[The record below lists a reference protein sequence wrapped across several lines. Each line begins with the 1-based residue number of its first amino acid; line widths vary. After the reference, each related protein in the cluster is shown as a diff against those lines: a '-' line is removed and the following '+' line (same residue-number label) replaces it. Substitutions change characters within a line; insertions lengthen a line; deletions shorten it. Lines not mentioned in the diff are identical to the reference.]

1 MRYICPRRNRGR
13 QGRTVFIDE
22 ANSGR
27 LGIVVLAAGKGARMN
42 SARPKVMHEVAGRP
56 MLAHALAAAEALAP
70 ARVTVVAGPGM
81 AEAEA
86 LAAPHG
92 CVVQQARRGT
102 ADAVEC
108 ARARH
113 ECLGGDVLVL
123 YGDTPLI
130 APATLQ
136 RALERRRADDDPAV
150 VALGF
155 RADDPADYGR
165 LRVDADGGLAE
176 IVEAADADAES
187 AAIRLCNSG
196 IMVFDG
202 AALWALIRRVGA
214 DNAKGERYLT
224 DIAALAR
231 AEGRACA
238 VVEASA
244 RELMGVNTRA
254 GLAAV
259 ERAAQE
265 ALRARAMEN
274 GVTLLQPESV
284 HFSFDTAL
292 GRDVT
297 VEPNV
302 FFGPGVEVAEGA
314 AIRAFS
320 HLEGARVGRGATVG
334 PFARLRPGAALGEGA
349 RVGNFVEVKAAE
361 LAAGA
366 KANHLAYIGDARV
379 GRGANI
385 GAGTITCNYDGFRKH
400 RTEIGDGAFVGSNAA
415 LVAPVSVGDGAI
427 IGAGSVV
434 SRDVPA
440 DALAVTR
447 APQRAVAGGA
457 ARFRG
462 ARSG

>member
-1 MRYICPRRNRGR
+1 M
-13 QGRTVFIDE
+13 DE
-22 ANSGR
+22 ANGGR
-27 LGIVVLAAGKGARMN
+27 LSIVVLAAGKGARMN

-70 ARVTVVAGPGM
+70 ARVTVVAGPDM
-81 AEAEA
+81 AAAEA

-92 CVVQQARRGT
+92 CVVQRARRGT

-108 ARARH
+108 ARGRH
-113 ECLGGDVLVL
+113 EGLGGDVLAL

-130 APATLQ
+130 TPATLR
-136 RALERRRADDDPAV
+136 RALERRRAADDPAV

-155 RADDPADYGR
+155 RAADPGDYGR
-165 LRVDADGGLAE
+165 LRLDARGGLAE

-196 IMVFDG
+196 IMVFDS
-202 AALWALIRRVGA
+202 AALWALLGRVGS

-224 DIAALAR
+224 DLVALAR
-231 AEGRACA
+231 TEGRACA
-238 VVEASA
+238 VVEAPS

-265 ALRARAMEN
+265 TLRVRAME
-274 GVTLLQPESV
+274 GGATLLQPETV
-284 HFSFDTAL
+284 HFSFDTVL

-320 HLEGARVGRGATVG
+320 RLEGARVGRGATVG
-334 PFARLRPGAALGEGA
+334 PFARLRPGAVLGEGA
-349 RVGNFVEVKAAE
+349 RVGNFVEVKEAE

-385 GAGTITCNYDGFRKH
+385 GAGTITCNYDGFAKH
-400 RTEIGDGAFVGSNAA
+400 RTGIGDGAFIGSNAA
-415 LVAPVSVGDGAI
+415 LVAPVSVGAGAI
-427 IGAGSVV
+427 VGAGSVV

-447 APQRAVAGGA
+447 ARQRTVPGGA
-457 ARFRG
+457 ARFRKTRG
-462 ARSG
+462 G

>member
-1 MRYICPRRNRGR
+1 MNEPNGDRRLSA
-13 QGRTVFIDE
+13 I
-22 ANSGR
+22 
-27 LGIVVLAAGKGARMN
+27 VLAAGRGARMN

-56 MLAHALAAAEALAP
+56 MLAHALAAADALAP
-70 ARVTVVAGPGM
+70 TRVTVVAGPGM
-81 AEAEA
+81 DDVAA
-86 LAAPHG
+86 LAAPRG
-92 CVVQQARRGT
+92 CVIQPRRRGT

-113 ECLGGDVLVL
+113 EELGGDVLVL

-130 APATLQ
+130 SRAILQ
-136 RALERRRADDDPAV
+136 RALERRRGPDNPAV

-155 RADDPADYGR
+155 HAADPADYGR
-165 LRVDADGGLAE
+165 LRLDAAGGLAA

-202 AALWALIRRVGA
+202 AALWALLGRVGA

-224 DIAALAR
+224 DLVALAR
-231 AEGRACA
+231 AAGRACA
-238 VVEASA
+238 VVEAPA
-244 RELMGVNTRA
+244 RELAGVDTRA
-254 GLAAV
+254 GLAAA

-265 ALRARAMEN
+265 ALRARALD
-274 GVTLLQPESV
+274 GGATLLQPETV

-292 GRDVT
+292 GRDVV

-302 FFGPGVEVAEGA
+302 FFGPGVAAEEGA
-314 AIRAFS
+314 TIRAFS
-320 HLEGARVGRGATVG
+320 HLEGARIGRGAAVG
-334 PFARLRPGAALGEGA
+334 PFARLRPGTVVGAGA

-361 LAAGA
+361 LADGA
-366 KANHLAYIGDARV
+366 KANHLSYIGDARV

-385 GAGTITCNYDGFRKH
+385 GAGVITCNYDGFAKH
-400 RTEIGDGAFVGSNAA
+400 RTEIGDRAFVGSNAA
-415 LVAPVSVGDGAI
+415 LVAPVAVGDGAM

-434 SRDVPA
+434 SGSVPA

-447 APQRAVAGGA
+447 APRRTLAGGA
-457 ARFRG
+457 ARFRK
-462 ARSG
+462 ARGG